1 MEHGDL
7 FWYGAGFCQTFSQFG
22 RIGRIVF
29 LLESDYYV
37 SSPSDCWQHR
47 NNKASWNNSL
57 HQQVKKLQ
65 TNNADICVHEN
76 SAPQALSKHNTMIE
90 CTPGYFKL
98 LILCSKFFPPSLLAH
113 CVCHSQFHLC
123 GSMCLICAFPSL
135 SPLLTQF
142 KHTQLSPMEG
152 KVEIIKIEPHIHLT
166 LFLSPLRYIHS
177 SALSY
182 SPKT

>member
-1 MEHGDL
+1 
-7 FWYGAGFCQTFSQFG
+7 
-22 RIGRIVF
+22 
-29 LLESDYYV
+29 
-37 SSPSDCWQHR
+37 
-47 NNKASWNNSL
+47 
-57 HQQVKKLQ
+57 
-65 TNNADICVHEN
+65 
-76 SAPQALSKHNTMIE
+76 MIE

-152 KVEIIKIEPHIHLT
+152 KVEIRKIEPHIYRT

-177 SALSY
+177 SDLSY
-182 SPKT
+182 SPKTQDNISTFVIKSPLSAWEAMTKNQDVFSCKATNNMFSPLVTKEQEKPNKYHNLPVYTDSLSCCWGHFPCLYSPQQLTNL